1 MALDRGSR
9 SPRWRAG
16 ALRSVM
22 SIGDDVTAPRTV
34 ACQAPGAM
42 PAMPPLGQRSLRSL
56 NVRWPFASLLRSGLK
71 TVELRTYPLASRFQP
86 GEWPWL
92 AQTRGTCRKLAAS
105 AFRQD
110 LGPALMT
117 LLGPDPR
124 ATRAI
129 AIVRFGEVQAYDD
142 VDSFRRDRARHLVAP
157 GSRFEWTGKRA
168 LYYWKVR
175 DVVPLQDDVPVVNV
189 FPPDVVGFRVPRS
202 LPEAT
207 VAKKWAF
214 VRGFETGAPKV
225 RRLKVKMKPRLQKD

>member
-71 TVELRTYPLASRFQP
+71 TVELRTYPLASGFRP
-86 GEWPWL
+86 GEWLWL
-92 AQTRGTCRKLAAS
+92 VETRGTRRKLEAF
-105 AFRQD
+105 AFRRD
-110 LGPALMT
+110 LDPALVT
-117 LLGPDPR
+117 HIKADPR

-129 AIVRFGEVQAYDD
+129 AMIRFGEVQTYDN
-142 VDSFRRDRARHLVAP
+142 VDSFWRDRARHLVAP
-157 GSRFEWTGKRA
+157 GSRFEWTGERA

-175 DVVPLQDDVPVVNV
+175 DAIPLQDDVPVENV
-189 FPPDVVGFRVPRS
+189 FPRDVVGFRVPRS
-202 LPEAT
+202 LPKAT
-207 VAKKWAF
+207 VAKKSQ
-214 VRGFETGAPKV
+214 GA
-225 RRLKVKMKPRLQKD
+225 LQLLMESNV